1 MTRRED
7 LPEAARSV
15 VDGNAYMVLG
25 TADADGRPWTT
36 PVYFGHERYAEFYW
50 LSSPEARHSR
60 NIAGR
65 PEVSL
70 VVFDSSAPI
79 GGAQAVYMAAT
90 AARVP
95 DEEVPARA
103 EVFRT
108 PRFPG
113 ARFFEPRELLDGS
126 LHLYRAVVE
135 EHSILVRGSDP
146 DLGRGVDSRYPV
158 DVAD

>member
-7 LPEAARSV
+7 LPEAARAV

-25 TADADGRPWTT
+25 TADPDGRPWTT
-36 PVYFGHERYAEFYW
+36 PVYFGHERYAELYW
-50 LSSPEARHSR
+50 LSSPEAQHSR
-60 NIAGR
+60 NVATR
-65 PEVSL
+65 PEVSV
-70 VVFDSSAPI
+70 VVFDSTAPV

-95 DEEVPARA
+95 DDEVPDRA

-126 LHLYRAVVE
+126 LHLYRAVVDR
-135 EHSILVRGSDP
+135 HWVLVRGSDP
-146 DLGRGVDSRYPV
+146 DLGRGVDRRHPV
-158 DVAD
+158 DLTG

>member
-15 VDGNAYMVLG
+15 LDGNAYMVLG
-25 TADADGRPWTT
+25 TADPDGRPWTT

-70 VVFDSSAPI
+70 VVFDSSVPI

-126 LHLYRAVVE
+126 LHLYRAAVE

>member
-1 MTRRED
+1 MTSRKEVAD
-7 LPEAARSV
+7 EALHLVGVA
-15 VDGNAYMVLG
+15 
-25 TADADGRPWTT
+25 
-36 PVYFGHERYAEFYW
+36 HE
-50 LSSPEARHSR
+50 P
-60 NIAGR
+60 
-65 PEVSL
+65 
-70 VVFDSSAPI
+70 
-79 GGAQAVYMAAT
+79 
-90 AARVP
+90 
-95 DEEVPARA
+95 
-103 EVFRT
+103 